1 MEKCENIDQLA
12 SVDLRDDPHNHSRDL
27 PPPATAQH
35 QQQPR
40 SRPKLSAA
48 AIIPVWIVLSSG
60 VIIYN
65 NYIYNTLH
73 FKYPVFLV
81 TWHLT
86 FAAIGTRVLQRT
98 THLLDGAKDVPVSK
112 DMFFRSILPIGLLFS
127 GSLILSNTAYLYL
140 SVAYIQMLKAFT
152 PVAILLI
159 TWATR
164 ISEPSRK
171 LLLIVV
177 MISSGV
183 AIASKG
189 ERWFSWVGFFIQA
202 GGVGFEAT
210 RLVLIQT
217 LLHGLKM
224 DPLVSLHLYAPV
236 CALINLCILPFTE
249 GVEPLR
255 IVWGSIVG
263 SYGGAMTAVSNSAVS
278 SLISTATS
286 NTTVSVVAAS
296 GESLVVIGDEIVQTI
311 VPHITPFLL
320 LTNALLAFLLNIAAV
335 FLVGVGSGLVLTL
348 AGVLKDVLLVAGSVV
363 IWGGDIGVMQAS
375 GYSIALCGL
384 VMFKVTGGK

>member
-1 MEKCENIDQLA
+1 MEKLA
-12 SVDLRDDPHNHSRDL
+12 SVELNDDLRDHTRDL

-40 SRPKLSAA
+40 ARAKLSAT

-98 THLLDGAKDVPVSK
+98 THLLDGAKDIPVSK

-159 TWATR
+159 TWIFR
-164 ISEPSRK
+164 LSEPSRE
-171 LLLIVV
+171 LLLIVL

-183 AIASKG
+183 ALASKG
-189 ERWFSWVGFFIQA
+189 ERWFSLIGFLIQA

-236 CALINLCILPFTE
+236 CALINLCVIPFTE
-249 GVEPLR
+249 GLEPFSV
-255 IVWGSIVG
+255 VWG
-263 SYGGAMTAVSNSAVS
+263 M
-278 SLISTATS
+278 
-286 NTTVSVVAAS
+286 
-296 GESLVVIGDEIVQTI
+296 
-311 VPHITPFLL
+311 PHITPFLL
-320 LTNALLAFLLNIAAV
+320 ITNALLAFLLNIAAV
-335 FLVGVGSGLVLTL
+335 YLVGVGSGLVLTL
-348 AGVLKDVLLVAGSVV
+348 AGVFKDVLLVTGSVV
-363 IWGGDIGVMQAS
+363 IWGGEVSLMQAG

-384 VMFKVTGGK
+384 VIFKLSGEKKK